1 MRISVEIRRLRS
13 RLPLE
18 RLVRAVRQPG
28 RPRSIMPAGNW
39 PSTSNMPRHLGML
52 DDGDTGSGED
62 LRDARG
68 SATTV

>member
-18 RLVRAVRQPG
+18 RLVRAVRRPG
-28 RPRSIMPAGNW
+28 RPRSIVPAGNW
-39 PSTSNMPRHLGML
+39 PSTSNMLRHLGTPE
-52 DDGDTGSGED
+52 DRDTFSGGDPGN
-62 LRDARG
+62 ARS